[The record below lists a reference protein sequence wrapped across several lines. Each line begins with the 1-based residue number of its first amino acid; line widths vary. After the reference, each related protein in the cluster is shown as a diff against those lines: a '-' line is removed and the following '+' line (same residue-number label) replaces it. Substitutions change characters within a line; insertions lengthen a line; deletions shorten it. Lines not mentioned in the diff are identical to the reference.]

1 MAEVKFK
8 RIEDSADI
16 NDVPITDGQL
26 IYTKN
31 GVQFMDYGTDRINL
45 TSVLSSVE
53 GTIVW
58 QNEHPEY
65 GFAETNIT
73 LDDDNYDMYLFIC
86 QPGGSEGNVM
96 ITDYFVKNWG
106 TLIQYSGELTRKIMY
121 VNNNIYK
128 ITDCVDRQGV
138 TENNWIIP
146 LYVIGYK
153 TNIFS

>member
-73 LDDDNYDMYLFIC
+73 LDDDNYDIYLFVC
-86 QPGGSEGNVM
+86 VR
-96 ITDYFVKNWG
+96 DYYPTTKILFSSYLIKNWG
-106 TLIQYSGELTRKIMY
+106 TAVQYSTLIREIEY
-121 VNNNIYK
+121 VSGNIYK
-128 ITDCVDRQGV
+128 IKDCLTDQGV